1 MALAYTDCEVFPISV
16 KEFGGESH
24 VHKQDRDRVKKAVVH
39 FRCFTLH
46 QFFGKHMQTMT
57 TLLPAQQKLDHIVKL
72 LGQPGGFA
80 RLDTNQRKF
89 LFGVIFAMIVP
100 ADSKV
105 RECELVKLQNLL
117 RGLNAQG
124 NVVSD
129 TMSIANKKLDSA
141 ENVEILAR
149 AMGELLG
156 SQDRSNFVR
165 QLWEIAL
172 SDDELHDT
180 EEQLIFRIADLSGVN
195 RKHVAA
201 ELAKAAAKH

>member
-1 MALAYTDCEVFPISV
+1 
-16 KEFGGESH
+16 
-24 VHKQDRDRVKKAVVH
+24 
-39 FRCFTLH
+39 
-46 QFFGKHMQTMT
+46 MT
-57 TLLPAQQKLDHIVKL
+57 TQSIAQQKLDQIVKL

-80 RLDTNQRKF
+80 RLDPNQRKF

-105 RECELVKLQNLL
+105 KECELVKLQNLL

-124 NVVSD
+124 NVLHES
-129 TMSIANKKLDSA
+129 MSMASRKFDA
-141 ENVEILAR
+141 DGNVEILAR

-156 SQDRSNFVR
+156 PQDRSNIVR
-165 QLWEIAL
+165 HLWELAL
-172 SDDELHDT
+172 CDDELHDA
-180 EEQLIFRIADLSGVN
+180 EERLIFRIADLSGVT

>member
-1 MALAYTDCEVFPISV
+1 
-16 KEFGGESH
+16 
-24 VHKQDRDRVKKAVVH
+24 
-39 FRCFTLH
+39 
-46 QFFGKHMQTMT
+46 MT
-57 TLLPAQQKLDHIVKL
+57 TQLTAQQKLDHIVKL

-80 RLDTNQRKF
+80 LLDINQRKY

-105 RECELVKLQNLL
+105 KECELEKLQNLL

-124 NVVSD
+124 QVMSD
-129 TMSIANKKLDSA
+129 SMTMADRKFDA
-141 ENVEILAR
+141 AGNVEILAR

-156 SQDRSNFVR
+156 AQDRADFVR
-165 QLWEIAL
+165 HLWEIAL
-172 SDDELHDT
+172 SDDELHDA
-180 EEQLIFRIADLSGVN
+180 EERLIFRIADLSGVT